1 MAEISEFF
9 AMGGHAGFIWPA
21 WAIAVV
27 VLAGLILQSLQ
38 SLRAREAELAA
49 LEAARP
55 PRRRR
60 DPGGAANRQAGKD
73 GAGTAPRTRQ

>member
-1 MAEISEFF
+1 MADISDFL

-21 WAIAVV
+21 WTVAVV
-27 VLAGLILQSLQ
+27 VLTGLIVQSLRT
-38 SLRAREAELAA
+38 LRAREAELAV

-60 DPGGAANRQAGKD
+60 DPGRP
-73 GAGTAPRTRQ
+73 GAGTAP

>member
-1 MAEISEFF
+1 MTEISEFV

-27 VLAGLILQSLQ
+27 VLAGLIIQSLQ
-38 SLRAREAELAA
+38 TLRAREAELAA

-60 DPGGAANRQAGKD
+60 GPVGPANRQLGKE
-73 GAGTAPRTRQ
+73 GAGTAQ